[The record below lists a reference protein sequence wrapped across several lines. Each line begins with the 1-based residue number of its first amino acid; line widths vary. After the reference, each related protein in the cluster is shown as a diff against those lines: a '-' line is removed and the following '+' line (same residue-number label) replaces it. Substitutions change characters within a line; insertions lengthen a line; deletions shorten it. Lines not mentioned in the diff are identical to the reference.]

1 MTLQELTALLDAEN
15 VSTEDDLNGITIDN
29 AYACDLM
36 SDVLAFCTPGS
47 LLLTGLTN
55 VQIVRTAQM
64 LDIPAIVFVRGKR
77 PLDETI
83 NLARENG
90 IPILLSKYS
99 MFEACGVLFT
109 KGMRPALNNLEDK
122 EI

>member
-1 MTLQELTALLDAEN
+1 MTLHELASFLDAKN
-15 VSTEDDLNGITIDN
+15 ISTSDDLNNIVVNN

-64 LDIPAIVFVRGKR
+64 LDIPAIIFVRGKGPAGR
-77 PLDETI
+77 DGP
-83 NLARENG
+83 
-90 IPILLSKYS
+90 
-99 MFEACGVLFT
+99 ACKRQRDPYPPYKIQHV
-109 KGMRPALNNLEDK
+109 
-122 EI
+122 

>member
-1 MTLQELTALLDAEN
+1 MTIGEIVDAVQGE
-15 VSTEDDLNGITIDN
+15 VMCGEDRMFEVVE
-29 AYACDLM
+29 YAFASDLM

-77 PLDETI
+77 PLEETI
-83 NLARENG
+83 QLARENG
-90 IPILLSKYS
+90 IPILLTRYS
-99 MFEACGVLFT
+99 MFESCGILFA
-109 KGMRPALNNLEDK
+109 KGMKPSQDIQ

>member
-1 MTLQELTALLDAEN
+1 MTLQELASLLDAKN
-15 VSTEDDLNGITIDN
+15 ISTEDDLSNIVINN

-64 LDIPAIVFVRGKR
+64 LDIPAIVFVRGKV
-77 PLDETI
+77 PLEETVQ
-83 NLARENG
+83 LAHENS
-90 IPILLSKYS
+90 IPILLTKYS
-99 MFEACGVLFT
+99 MFESCGILYAKDMKPSIQT
-109 KGMRPALNNLEDK
+109 Q

>member
-1 MTLQELTALLDAEN
+1 MRLSEIQTILHAEVLWGEEHLDRE
-15 VSTEDDLNGITIDN
+15 VFS
-29 AYACDLM
+29 ACGSDFM

-77 PLDETI
+77 PLEETI
-83 NLARENG
+83 QLAGENG
-90 IPILLSKYS
+90 IPILLTRYS
-99 MFEACGVLFT
+99 MFEACGILFA
-109 KGMRPALNNLEDK
+109 KGMKPSQDIQ

>member
-1 MTLQELTALLDAEN
+1 MTLQEVASLLDAKN
-15 VSTEDDLNGITIDN
+15 VSTTEDLNNIVVNN

-47 LLLTGLTN
+47 LLITGLTN

-64 LDIPAIVFVRGKR
+64 LDIPAIVFVRGKV
-77 PLDETI
+77 PLEETI
-83 NLARENG
+83 QLAKENG
-90 IPILLSKYS
+90 IPVLLSRYS
-99 MFEACGVLFT
+99 MFEACGVLFA
-109 KGMRPALNNLEDK
+109 KGMKPSHSVQ